1 MYIEKFRTEREHG
14 MSNGCYLYPKNTKDD
29 EESSSN
35 QDDVTNGFQGWY
47 ECLYDY
53 LDTRGSTDN
62 PVVHHEIN
70 VTI

>member
-35 QDDVTNGFQGWY
+35 QDDVTNGFQG
-47 ECLYDY
+47 
-53 LDTRGSTDN
+53 
-62 PVVHHEIN
+62 
-70 VTI
+70 